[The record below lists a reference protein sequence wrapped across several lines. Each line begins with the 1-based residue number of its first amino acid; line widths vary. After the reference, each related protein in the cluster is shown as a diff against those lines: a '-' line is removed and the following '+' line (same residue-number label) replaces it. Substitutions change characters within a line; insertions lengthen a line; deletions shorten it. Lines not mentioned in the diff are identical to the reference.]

1 MIKINT
7 YFDKLN
13 KLSNKKIKKRMKI
26 VTFLSNDKDFLFLR
40 SIRYVSER

>member
-13 KLSNKKIKKRMKI
+13 KLSNKKNRKSKKDEN
-26 VTFLSNDKDFLFLR
+26 SNVL
-40 SIRYVSER
+40 IE